1 MYLLGISALYHDS
14 AVCLMKDGTVIFAA
28 SEERF
33 TRKKHD
39 NRFPVLAILR
49 ALEFEGITIQ
59 EIGLICFYE
68 KPFQKF
74 ERIIDTYSEKSPL
87 GFNSFKKAMKSWFSQ
102 KLWIQDII
110 KKELKYKGEIIF
122 SGHHESHAAGAFFT
136 SPFQTSTVITLD
148 GVGERATASIGIGN
162 KNKVELLQT
171 QQFPHSLGLFYSA
184 FTYYCGFKVN
194 SGEYKL
200 MGLAPYGNPI
210 YADLM
215 KEHFIKIKEDGSV
228 RLNLEHF
235 NFQVGLTM
243 INSSFEKKMK
253 RVRRKPE
260 TEFVEF
266 YQDVAASAQLIVEE
280 SLMKT
285 VAYAIKLTG
294 VPQVCLSG
302 GVALNC
308 KANYKLLKL
317 LNQKDIWIQPA
328 SGDSGG
334 AIGAAFVGWYHHL
347 KKERNTLSDTL
358 DNQVYLGT
366 LYRKESIKEI
376 FCKEKIRFKELDQS
390 KLIEEIAK
398 QLQAKKIVALFQ
410 GRMEFGPRA
419 LGNRSILASPL
430 FEDMKEYVNQKIKMR
445 EGFRPFAPIVKVDKM
460 AEWFKMEAPSKYMLF
475 THQSEKKEI
484 IPSCIHEDFSARVQ
498 TVDKSDNEVL
508 YELLDEVERKS
519 GVPIL
524 INTSFNVR
532 GEPIVES
539 PQDAISCFFNT
550 GIDVLVI
557 EGLLVKKEWNLTYK
571 RDKTNSYELD

>member
-14 AVCLMKDGTVIFAA
+14 AVCLMKDGKVIFAA

-39 NRFPVLAILR
+39 SRFPISAISQ
-49 ALEFEGITIQ
+49 ALEFENITIQ
-59 EIGLICFYE
+59 EIELVCFYE

-74 ERIIDTYSEKSPL
+74 ERIIDTYSENSPR
-87 GFNSFKKAMKSWFSQ
+87 GFRSFKKAMKSWFSR
-102 KLWIQDII
+102 KLWVEDII
-110 KKELKYKGEIIF
+110 KKELKYKGEVVF
-122 SGHHESHAAGAFFT
+122 SGHHESHAAGTFFT
-136 SPFQTSTVITLD
+136 SPFQTSTVVTLD

-162 KNKVELLQT
+162 KNKVELLRT

-184 FTYYCGFKVN
+184 VTYYCGFKVN

-210 YADLM
+210 YVDLM
-215 KEHFIKIKEDGSV
+215 KEHFIKMKEDGSI
-228 RLNLEHF
+228 RLNQEHF

-243 INSSFEKKMK
+243 IKSSFEKKMK
-253 RVRRKPE
+253 KVRRKPE
-260 TEFVEF
+260 TEFTQF

-280 SLMKT
+280 ALVKT
-285 VAYAIKLTG
+285 VTYAVNLTG
-294 VPQVCLSG
+294 ISRVCLSG

-308 KANYKLLKL
+308 KANYKLIKL
-317 LNQKDIWIQPA
+317 LDQKNIWIQPA

-347 KKERNTLSDTL
+347 KKERKTFEDTL

-366 LYRKESIKEI
+366 SYDKKSIKEI
-376 FCKEKIRFKELDQS
+376 LYKKEIRFEELGRS
-390 KLIEEIAK
+390 KLVEDIAK
-398 QLQAKKIVALFQ
+398 QLQSKKIIALFQ

-430 FEDMKEYVNQKIKMR
+430 FDDMKEYVNQKIKMR
-445 EGFRPFAPIVKVDKM
+445 EGFRPFAPVVKVDEMK
-460 AEWFKMEAPSKYMLF
+460 EWFNMKTSSKYMLF
-475 THQSEKKEI
+475 THQSEKKEV
-484 IPSCIHEDFSARVQ
+484 IPSCIHEDLSARVQ
-498 TVDKSDNEVL
+498 TLDKNDNEML
-508 YELLDEVERKS
+508 YELLDEIEKRS

-539 PQDAISCFFNT
+539 PEDALSCFFNT
-550 GIDVLVI
+550 GIDTLVI
-557 EGLLVKKEWNLTYK
+557 EGLLVKKEWNLTSIQH
-571 RDKTNSYELD
+571 KTSSYELD